1 MTKYLPT
8 PTLPELVGQ
17 NLHRL
22 RYRFSLTEFV
32 GVAREYGATWST
44 SSISAIER
52 GNANVTLEGLG
63 LIQVTLSELLNRPVQ
78 LNELLGFDPSYNP
91 NEHWDEW
98 DEETQTGINH
108 NEEDY
113 WGADK
118 LVQWTNNQFIYVS
131 DVVAWINNP
140 TPDIL
145 QAGFERAKELLR
157 LAGKLPP
164 VVTPGEERLAAKLG
178 ISAEQLQDW
187 AQQLWG
193 EAIEARRDR
202 LAGEGASPQKRGRV
216 SGKLLDEL
224 RQAQEEGRLGNGQ

>member
-1 MTKYLPT
+1 MTRILHI

-17 NLHRL
+17 NLRRL

-52 GNANVTLEGLG
+52 GNANVTLEGLS
-63 LIQVTLSELLNRPVQ
+63 LIQVTLSELLGRPVQ
-78 LNELLGFDPSYNP
+78 LNELLGFDPSFNP

-98 DEETQTGINH
+98 DEETQTGVFH

-113 WGADK
+113 WGVDK
-118 LVQWTNNQFIYVS
+118 LVQWTNNQVLYVS
-131 DVVAWINNP
+131 DLVAWINNP

-145 QAGFERAKELLR
+145 QAGFERAKQLLR

-164 VVTPGEERLAAKLG
+164 VVTPGEERLAKKLD

-187 AQQLWG
+187 SQQLWG
-193 EAIEARRDR
+193 EPIEARRDR
-202 LAGEGASPQKRGRV
+202 LAGEGASPQKKGRV
-216 SGKLLDEL
+216 SGKLLDEI
-224 RQAQEEGRLGNGQ
+224 RAAKEAGDLGDD